1 MNCSCFRRRS
11 DLFARRLAALAL
23 AALALAAIAM
33 SGGAKADDA
42 DFEFDHV
49 SCSGA
54 ENEVRIVIRGVEKSV
69 GLISADLYPNNE
81 EAFLKGERRVKKVKY
96 AARAPI
102 TKFCLT
108 APETGEFAIAVYH
121 DRNANG
127 KFDKTGLGLPNE
139 PWGISNNPKVRFAP
153 PSVESA
159 IFAVNPQGAHVDIK
173 LR

>member
-1 MNCSCFRRRS
+1 MTNSCKRRCWPDFTIR
-11 DLFARRLAALAL
+11 LLAAPMF
-23 AALALAAIAM
+23 AAAMFSAAN
-33 SGGAKADDA
+33 ADDG
-42 DFEFDHV
+42 DFNFEHV
-49 SCSGA
+49 SCNGA
-54 ENEVRIVIRGVEKSV
+54 ENEVRIVIRGVEESV

-81 EAFLKGERRVKKVKY
+81 EAFLKGERRIKKVKY

-102 TKFCLT
+102 TQFCLT
-108 APETGEFAIAVYH
+108 APETGDFAIAVYH

-127 KFDKTGLGLPNE
+127 RFDKTGLGLPNE

-159 IFAVNPQGAHVDIK
+159 LFAVSAEGAHVDIG

>member
-1 MNCSCFRRRS
+1 MTYSCIRRRPN
-11 DLFARRLAALAL
+11 LTIRRLAAPGF
-23 AALALAAIAM
+23 AAFAM
-33 SGGAKADDA
+33 LGVASADDG
-42 DFEFDHV
+42 DFNFEHV

-54 ENEVRIVIRGVEKSV
+54 ENEVRLVIRGVKESV

-81 EAFLKGERRVKKVKY
+81 EAFLKGEGRVKKVKF
-96 AARAPI
+96 AARAPV
-102 TKFCLT
+102 TQFCLT
-108 APETGEFAIAVYH
+108 APESGDFAIAIYH

-127 KFDKTGLGLPNE
+127 RFDKTGLGMPDE

-159 IFAVNPQGAHVDIK
+159 LFAVDAEGAQVDID